1 MANLLDAVQQY
12 PFLDALCSHL
22 RIADFKALSR
32 TSSDFRICLTGRS
45 KPALPKHKTRYPFQP
60 VSRPCTCSKN
70 HLADCQKHGPPE
82 LRNLLGKID
91 RTCED
96 SDHEKNGAL
105 YPSIPDDW
113 KSVICDALGG
123 LSNVNSCCKCTRTIC
138 FQCWWLH
145 ITKGSA
151 NTRGN
156 GRAHHACSTC
166 WNTDFE
172 KLRSDDSSHAF
183 PATHGHRTWR
193 QAQLQGDFCKC
204 GPAIHC
210 RPCTNEVSPPP
221 NYTPIE
227 EISRLDQFLSP
238 YPEPSHRK
246 CIACP
251 TYMSEDGIE
260 KVNHFCPSCN
270 LPIQMRNGDHPVE
283 RQSQKLGVYRDDEND
298 IDREVETVG
307 PDYESVQE
315 FWKRQWIRTSGRLSP
330 PTKWQPVRYEWE
342 RINQGSVLTADE
354 RSHLDRC
361 SYFKPIRAPVWD
373 PEKVLFEPP
382 PIRLPHYMW
391 RRIIGYVLH

>member
-1 MANLLDAVQQY
+1 MHSV
-12 PFLDALCSHL
+12 
-22 RIADFKALSR
+22 RIY
-32 TSSDFRICLTGRS
+32 
-45 KPALPKHKTRYPFQP
+45 ALPTSKHFQEP
-60 VSRPCTCSKN
+60 APTFESIS
-70 HLADCQKHGPPE
+70 Q
-82 LRNLLGKID
+82 
-91 RTCED
+91 ED
-96 SDHEKNGAL
+96 SDHEKNRAS

-123 LSNVNSCCKCTRTIC
+123 LSNVISCCKCTRTIC

-183 PATHGHRTWR
+183 PATHGHRTWG

-210 RPCTNEVSPPP
+210 RPCTNEVSPPR

-283 RQSQKLGVYRDDEND
+283 RQSQKLGDYRDDEND

-373 PEKVLFEPP
+373 SKKLLFEPP
-382 PIRLPHYMW
+382 PIRLHHYMW